1 MGKYPTP
8 EEIVSKYKRGVSFAK
23 DKYVREAIEAANKDL
38 LVWYS
43 VFTDAV
49 YDVVS
54 ELPEK
59 ETGPD
64 AFRNNLINRALPVIE
79 AIHKASAV
87 YRKAKVTAMKKKS
100 EASKT
105 KAESILGIKIE
116 EIKLE

>member
-23 DKYVREAIEAANKDL
+23 DKYVREATEAADKDL

-54 ELPEK
+54 GLPEK
-59 ETGPD
+59 ATGPD
-64 AFRNNLINRALPVIE
+64 AFRTNLINRALPVIE
-79 AIHKASAV
+79 AIHKASTV

-100 EASKT
+100 EASKAR
-105 KAESILGIKIE
+105 AESILGIKIE
-116 EIKLE
+116 EVR